1 MRTRTSEVLTLGVL
15 VPIILLTPSQVLSQ
29 PTDEPIASSFELER
43 NQIVLPVWIDG
54 KGPFYVL
61 LDTAGSP
68 SAVDLATALDLGF
81 PVDTTLSGE
90 ASGAGGERV
99 RIFAAELPAVEIGGV
114 AFGDLD
120 AVALDLSRISARMGH
135 PILGIL
141 GYGLLEGR
149 IVQID
154 YPGRTVR
161 FFAAPPETQGWR
173 IPLVFLED
181 DFQPLVDMTVNG
193 RPIRVTV
200 DTGSSL
206 ALEVY
211 PAGVEQAGLESIAS
225 RAVGDTTAIGA
236 RGNIEVPKAAVE
248 AVGIGPFEVHDVE
261 VAFTER
267 ERYEEGREGNLGN
280 GILRHFVVTLDYPG
294 KSLTFE
300 RPSQ

>member
-1 MRTRTSEVLTLGVL
+1 MRR
-15 VPIILLTPSQVLSQ
+15 
-29 PTDEPIASSFELER
+29 
-43 NQIVLPVWIDG
+43 QIVLPVRIG
-54 KGPFYVL
+54 ARGPFYVL

-68 SAVDLATALDLGF
+68 SAVDLTTALELGF

-90 ASGAGGERV
+90 ASGVGEERV
-99 RIFAAELPAVEIGGV
+99 SIFAAELPTVEIGGA

-120 AVALDLSRISARMGH
+120 AVALDLSRISERMGR

-161 FFAAPPETQGWR
+161 FFAEPPETQGWR
-173 IPLVFLED
+173 VPLVFLED
-181 DFQPLVDMTVNG
+181 GFEPLVDVTVNG
-193 RPIRVTV
+193 RPIRVTM

-206 ALEVY
+206 ALEVF
-211 PAGVEQAGLESIAS
+211 PAGLERAGLESIAS
-225 RAVGDTTAIGA
+225 RAAGDTTAIGA
-236 RGNIEVPKAAVE
+236 RGN
-248 AVGIGPFEVHDVE
+248 
-261 VAFTER
+261 
-267 ERYEEGREGNLGN
+267 
-280 GILRHFVVTLDYPG
+280 GILQHFVVTLDYPG